1 MPEGTPEKGKIGG
14 EAILSKIVVTE
25 GAKKILN
32 KAEQV
37 VDKARLNEA
46 VRILEQLEGEVSN
59 MIMPKRFSREKI
71 VSDSPYSMPDLVKQL
86 QGLTEDEYKKA
97 QLLRDLASLKNK
109 IVLDIHRLKNVVIDI
124 ESTKIDKEEVF
135 DPK

>member
-25 GAKKILN
+25 GAAKIIA
-32 KAEQV
+32 KAEQMIE
-37 VDKARLNEA
+37 KARLNEA

-59 MIMPKRFSREKI
+59 MIMSKRFSREKI

-97 QLLRDLASLKNK
+97 QLLRDLASLKNNNQK
-109 IVLDIHRLKNVVIDI
+109 VKKLKRHYYNGIKKKDRN
-124 ESTKIDKEEVF
+124 
-135 DPK
+135 

>member
-46 VRILEQLEGEVSN
+46 VRILEQLEREVSN
-59 MIMPKRFSREKI
+59 MIKPKRFSREKI